1 MLTKPHPEGQVRQV
15 YDALPNS
22 TPAQARL
29 AAMIAEAFINGMNA
43 NSIMTHDSAAE
54 QQRQK

>member
-1 MLTKPHPEGQVRQV
+1 MLTKPHPEGPVRQV

-43 NSIMTHDSAAE
+43 QEQMNSV
-54 QQRQK
+54 QPGK

>member
-1 MLTKPHPEGQVRQV
+1 MLTKPHPEGPVRQV

-43 NSIMTHDSAAE
+43 NSIMTHDSAPE

>member
-1 MLTKPHPEGQVRQV
+1 MNRDTPENVRQV
-15 YDALPNS
+15 YDALPRS

-43 NSIMTHDSAAE
+43 RDIMTHDSAPE
-54 QQRQK
+54 QKPRT

>member
-43 NSIMTHDSAAE
+43 NSIMTHDSAPE

>member
-43 NSIMTHDSAAE
+43 NSIMTHDSTPE
-54 QQRQK
+54 PRPQK